1 LRDILNTIHFF
12 NERKI
17 SIYFVSQGLSTLN
30 DNDDNGKENP
40 ISKMMISILGT
51 VGEMERYQIKE
62 RQLEGVAIT
71 KLKGTYK
78 GRKEGSKEDVLNLL
92 SKEKNKQALGY
103 LKKGY
108 KGKEA
113 AKLTGVHINTIA
125 KIKKSGLVQ
134 STSVSP
140 TL

>member
-1 LRDILNTIHFF
+1 MRDILNTIHFF

-30 DNDDNGKENP
+30 DNGKENP

-62 RQLEGVAIT
+62 RQLEGVAIA

-125 KIKKSGLVQ
+125 KIKKLGLVQ